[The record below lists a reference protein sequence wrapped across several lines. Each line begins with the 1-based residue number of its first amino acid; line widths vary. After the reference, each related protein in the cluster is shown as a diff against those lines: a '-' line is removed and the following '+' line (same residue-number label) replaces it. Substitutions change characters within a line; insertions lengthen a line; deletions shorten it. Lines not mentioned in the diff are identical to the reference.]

1 MKESQASFVDTIPK
15 PLLLI
20 ITIAFAVLTAF
31 SIIDFGVLG
40 IFAEATQN
48 TATLQIFVD
57 LILCALFIIV
67 WLRHDTRRTGRS
79 TRRTGRS
86 FPLWAIITLAIGA
99 FGPLLYLLTRKS

>member
-1 MKESQASFVDTIPK
+1 MKESQVSFVDTIPK

-79 TRRTGRS
+79 

>member
-1 MKESQASFVDTIPK
+1 MKESQASFVNTIPK

-79 TRRTGRS
+79 

>member
-15 PLLLI
+15 PVLLI

-40 IFAEATQN
+40 IFAEAIQN

-79 TRRTGRS
+79 

>member
-31 SIIDFGVLG
+31 SMIDFGVLG

-79 TRRTGRS
+79 

>member
-1 MKESQASFVDTIPK
+1 MKKSQASFVDTIPK
-15 PLLLI
+15 PLSLV
-20 ITIAFAVLTAF
+20 ITIAFAILTAF

-48 TATLQIFVD
+48 TATLQIFID

-67 WLRHDTRRTGRS
+67 WLRHD

>member
-15 PLLLI
+15 PLLLV

-79 TRRTGRS
+79 

>member
-1 MKESQASFVDTIPK
+1 MKEFHASFIDTIPK
-15 PLLLI
+15 PLLLV
-20 ITIAFAVLTAF
+20 ITIAFAILTAF

-48 TATLQIFVD
+48 SATLQIFVD

-67 WLRHDTRRTGRS
+67 WLRHD

>member
-1 MKESQASFVDTIPK
+1 MRESQASFVDTIPK
-15 PLLLI
+15 PLLLV

-31 SIIDFGVLG
+31 SIIDFGVLA
-40 IFAEATQN
+40 IFTEATQN

-79 TRRTGRS
+79 

-99 FGPLLYLLTRKS
+99 FGPLLYLLTRRS

>member
-40 IFAEATQN
+40 IFSEATQN

-79 TRRTGRS
+79 

>member
-1 MKESQASFVDTIPK
+1 MKESQASFIDTIPK

-79 TRRTGRS
+79 

>member
-48 TATLQIFVD
+48 TATLQIFID

-67 WLRHDTRRTGRS
+67 WLRHD

>member
-67 WLRHDTRRTGRS
+67 WLSHD

>member
-15 PLLLI
+15 PVLLV

-31 SIIDFGVLG
+31 SLIDFGVLG

-79 TRRTGRS
+79 

>member
-1 MKESQASFVDTIPK
+1 MRESQASFVDTIPK
-15 PLLLI
+15 PLLLV

-31 SIIDFGVLG
+31 SIIDFGVLA
-40 IFAEATQN
+40 IFTEATQN

-79 TRRTGRS
+79 

>member
-1 MKESQASFVDTIPK
+1 MKESQASFVDSIPK
-15 PLLLI
+15 PLLLV

-40 IFAEATQN
+40 IFTEATQN

-79 TRRTGRS
+79 

-99 FGPLLYLLTRKS
+99 FGPLLYLLIRKS

>member
-1 MKESQASFVDTIPK
+1 MKKSQASFVDSIPK
-15 PLLLI
+15 PLLLV
-20 ITIAFAVLTAF
+20 ITIAFAILTAF

-40 IFAEATQN
+40 IFVEATQN

-79 TRRTGRS
+79 

>member
-1 MKESQASFVDTIPK
+1 MNDSNASFVDVIPK
-15 PLLLI
+15 PLIAL
-20 ITIAFAVLTAF
+20 ITIAFAILTAF
-31 SIIDFGVLG
+31 SILDFGVLG
-40 IFAEATQN
+40 IFVEATKN

-79 TRRTGRS
+79 
-86 FPLWAIITLAIGA
+86 FPLWAIITLAVGA

>member
-15 PLLLI
+15 PLFLV

-57 LILCALFIIV
+57 LIICALFIIV
-67 WLRHDTRRTGRS
+67 WLRHD

>member
-1 MKESQASFVDTIPK
+1 MRESQASFVDTIPK
-15 PLLLI
+15 PLLLV

-31 SIIDFGVLG
+31 SIIDFGVLA
-40 IFAEATQN
+40 IFTEATQN

-79 TRRTGRS
+79 
-86 FPLWAIITLAIGA
+86 FPLWAIIILAIGA
-99 FGPLLYLLTRKS
+99 FGPLLYLLTRRS

>member
-40 IFAEATQN
+40 IFVEATQN

-79 TRRTGRS
+79 
-86 FPLWAIITLAIGA
+86 FLLWAIITLAIGA

>member
-1 MKESQASFVDTIPK
+1 MPK
-15 PLLLI
+15 PLLLV

-40 IFAEATQN
+40 IFTEATQN

-67 WLRHDTRRTGRS
+67 WLCHD

>member
-1 MKESQASFVDTIPK
+1 MKETQASFVDTVPK

-31 SIIDFGVLG
+31 SMIDFGVLG

-79 TRRTGRS
+79 

>member
-1 MKESQASFVDTIPK
+1 MKESQASFVDSIPK
-15 PLLLI
+15 PLLLV

-31 SIIDFGVLG
+31 SIIDFGVVG

-48 TATLQIFVD
+48 TATLQIFFD

-67 WLRHDTRRTGRS
+67 WLRHD

>member
-1 MKESQASFVDTIPK
+1 MKESQASFVDTILK
-15 PLLLI
+15 PVLLI

-79 TRRTGRS
+79 

>member
-1 MKESQASFVDTIPK
+1 MRESQASFVDSIPK
-15 PLLLI
+15 PLLLV

-40 IFAEATQN
+40 IFTEATQN

-67 WLRHDTRRTGRS
+67 WLRHDTRHTGRN
-79 TRRTGRS
+79 

>member
-15 PLLLI
+15 PLLLV

-79 TRRTGRS
+79 
-86 FPLWAIITLAIGA
+86 FPLWAVITLAIGA

>member
-15 PLLLI
+15 PLLLV

-31 SIIDFGVLG
+31 SIIDFGVLA
-40 IFAEATQN
+40 IFTEATQN

-67 WLRHDTRRTGRS
+67 WLRHDTRYRTKLSALGNHHPRDWCV
-79 TRRTGRS
+79 RT
-86 FPLWAIITLAIGA
+86 PTLFVDSKIMT
-99 FGPLLYLLTRKS
+99 F

>member
-1 MKESQASFVDTIPK
+1 MKESQASFVDSIPK
-15 PLLLI
+15 PLLLV

-79 TRRTGRS
+79 

-99 FGPLLYLLTRKS
+99 FGPLLYLLTRKL

>member
-15 PLLLI
+15 PLLLV

-31 SIIDFGVLG
+31 SMIDFGVLG

-79 TRRTGRS
+79 

>member
-40 IFAEATQN
+40 IFTEATQN

-79 TRRTGRS
+79 

-99 FGPLLYLLTRKS
+99 FGPLLYLLTRKL

>member
-48 TATLQIFVD
+48 TAMLQIFVD

-67 WLRHDTRRTGRS
+67 WLRHD

>member
-1 MKESQASFVDTIPK
+1 MKESQASFVDSIPK
-15 PLLLI
+15 PLLLV

-40 IFAEATQN
+40 IFTEATQN

-79 TRRTGRS
+79 

>member
-79 TRRTGRS
+79 
-86 FPLWAIITLAIGA
+86 FPLWAIITLSIGA

>member
-15 PLLLI
+15 PLLLV

-67 WLRHDTRRTGRS
+67 WLRDD

>member
-1 MKESQASFVDTIPK
+1 MRESQASFVDTIPK
-15 PLLLI
+15 PLLLV

-40 IFAEATQN
+40 IFTEATQN

-79 TRRTGRS
+79 

>member
-1 MKESQASFVDTIPK
+1 MRESQASFVDTIPK
-15 PLLLI
+15 PLLLV

-31 SIIDFGVLG
+31 SIIDFGVLA
-40 IFAEATQN
+40 IFTEATHN

-79 TRRTGRS
+79 

-99 FGPLLYLLTRKS
+99 FGPLLYLLTRRS

>member
-15 PLLLI
+15 PLLLV

-31 SIIDFGVLG
+31 SIIDFGLLG

-79 TRRTGRS
+79 

>member
-1 MKESQASFVDTIPK
+1 MRESQASFVDSIPK
-15 PLLLI
+15 PLLLV

-40 IFAEATQN
+40 IFTEATQN

-79 TRRTGRS
+79 